1 MVKLSAIF
9 AKLKGVKNIQ
19 LIAGCAA
26 VILVLTVYFAFA
38 SCGGDTAATG
48 ADDADLSDAD
58 YCTAMQV
65 RIENTVSQI
74 AGVGSCSVVINW
86 DKPASPSHGFSSA
99 PSENPK
105 PLGALIVCD
114 GGGSTKVK
122 LDVMFAVSTLLDLS
136 IEKITVYPKNTL

>member
-136 IEKITVYPKNTL
+136 IEKIIV